1 MSTLNLSD
9 YAPNAQ
15 SLTQPVGDQLAKAK
29 QVKNLGI
36 IAVILAVIGIFVP
49 FIADIAAFFL
59 AKRAMNISRK
69 YLVPIEYEKP
79 AYWAYR
85 LALMGIILWVLIL
98 IRVVL

>member
-9 YAPNAQ
+9 YVPNAQ
-15 SLTQPVGDQLAKAK
+15 NSTQPVGDQLAKAK

-49 FIADIAAFFL
+49 FIPDIAAFFL
-59 AKRAMNISRK
+59 AKRAMNISRE

-85 LALMGIILWVLIL
+85 VAITGLILWVIIL
-98 IRVVL
+98 IRVAL